1 MSAADHEGFM
11 RRAIGLA
18 LRGWGRTHPNPM
30 VGAVL
35 VEDGR
40 VAAEGLHERDGGPHA
55 ERAAIDSLG
64 RPPGPHATLYVTM
77 EPCSTAG
84 RTGAC
89 TGAILAAG
97 IRRVVVGATDP
108 NPAHAGAGF
117 AVLRGAGVETV
128 TGVLEAECADINL
141 IYNHWITR
149 GTPFLAGKLASTLD
163 GRIATRTGES
173 KWITGGVAR
182 EDVHRWRAL
191 FPAIAVGAG
200 TLMADDPRLTARR
213 EGMAIEC
220 PTRFVFDGRLRSV
233 VDDRLPA
240 VYSDEF
246 ARRTVAVTTRH
257 AGEGYVRK
265 LRDRGV
271 GVWIFDSADARV
283 PLAKFRARCADEGII
298 GVLFEGGANLLSR
311 ALSERELDY
320 LIAYQAPVIFADER
334 SKPVLGGLRTERLSQ
349 AIRLADVR
357 RLNLGDDSLARGRIV
372 YPDGVQIDEALS
384 GLG

>member
-1 MSAADHEGFM
+1 
-11 RRAIGLA
+11 
-18 LRGWGRTHPNPM
+18 
-30 VGAVL
+30 
-35 VEDGR
+35 
-40 VAAEGLHERDGGPHA
+40 
-55 ERAAIDSLG
+55 
-64 RPPGPHATLYVTM
+64 
-77 EPCSTAG
+77 
-84 RTGAC
+84 
-89 TGAILAAG
+89 
-97 IRRVVVGATDP
+97 
-108 NPAHAGAGF
+108 
-117 AVLRGAGVETV
+117 VETV